1 MSTPFFTAPAI
12 NSFGPAVFEED
23 MANLPCRCK
32 SAIAN
37 LRIPISILD
46 MAEETIGNRIRSL
59 RQRLNVT
66 QSQVEKATG
75 IPQSNLSEFENG
87 KLTPTIQ
94 TLSKIARFFDVSISY
109 LLGESN
115 VDGVKM
121 NVRMLDG
128 LSEDGKKEIQDFI
141 DFVMNKEKNRR

>member
-1 MSTPFFTAPAI
+1 
-12 NSFGPAVFEED
+12 
-23 MANLPCRCK
+23 MAYLPCICK

-37 LRIPISILD
+37 LRILISIVD
-46 MAEETIGNRIRSL
+46 MAEETIGNRIRTL

-66 QSQVEKATG
+66 QSQVEKSTG

-141 DFVMNKEKNRR
+141 DFVMNKEKVRR

>member
-1 MSTPFFTAPAI
+1 
-12 NSFGPAVFEED
+12 
-23 MANLPCRCK
+23 MANLPCMCK